1 MVENHV
7 EKVENYPLQTTSTLY
22 SPQLYL
28 HSTKSRGKKQV
39 HSQKNSFGQR
49 IFTFAG
55 CVGNGGEGTPPSP
68 LPRHGRAARQTTA
81 EPQEARPLSA
91 WQPPHRA
98 GVACF
103 FRPAPAQHGR
113 PRPGRPAAEG
123 GGQGKTKRAPH
134 LLRSSFGCFLLSLR
148 TGATGVYFFWP
159 RIPREAALRRF
170 IRVFLMSLTLR
181 ASTSSEF
188 LRMVSQ

>member
-55 CVGNGGEGTPPSP
+55 RVGNGGEGTSPSP
-68 LPRHGRAARQTTA
+68 LPRHGRAARQTPA

-91 WQPPHRA
+91 WQPPT
-98 GVACF
+98 
-103 FRPAPAQHGR
+103 APASPAFSAP
-113 PRPGRPAAEG
+113 PRRSMADPA
-123 GGQGKTKRAPH
+123 RAD
-134 LLRSSFGCFLLSLR
+134 RR
-148 TGATGVYFFWP
+148 Q
-159 RIPREAALRRF
+159 REAARAKQKELR
-170 IRVFLMSLTLR
+170 ICCEALLAVFFCPFAPGRR
-181 ASTSSEF
+181 AFTFSGRAFRGKRRCADSSGCF
-188 LRMVSQ
+188 

>member
-55 CVGNGGEGTPPSP
+55 RVGNGGEGTPPSP
-68 LPRHGRAARQTTA
+68 LPRHGRAARQTPA
-81 EPQEARPLSA
+81 EPQEARLLSA
-91 WQPPHRA
+91 WQPPPRRRRL
-98 GVACF
+98 F
-103 FRPAPAQHGR
+103 FCPGAVWPTPPGLTGGR
-113 PRPGRPAAEG
+113 GRRPGQNKKSSASAAKLFRLFSSVPSAPG
-123 GGQGKTKRAPH
+123 RRAFTFSGRAFRGKRRCAD
-134 LLRSSFGCFLLSLR
+134 SSGCF
-148 TGATGVYFFWP
+148 
-159 RIPREAALRRF
+159 
-170 IRVFLMSLTLR
+170 
-181 ASTSSEF
+181 
-188 LRMVSQ
+188 

>member
-55 CVGNGGEGTPPSP
+55 RVGNGGEGTPP
-68 LPRHGRAARQTTA
+68 LPCPSTA
-81 EPQEARPLSA
+81 GPPGKRLPNPRKQGFSLPARP
-91 WQPPHRA
+91 PPHRRRL
-98 GVACF
+98 F
-103 FRPAPAQHGR
+103 FPPRRSMADPA
-113 PRPGRPAAEG
+113 
-123 GGQGKTKRAPH
+123 RAD
-134 LLRSSFGCFLLSLR
+134 RR
-148 TGATGVYFFWP
+148 Q
-159 RIPREAALRRF
+159 REAARAKQKELR
-170 IRVFLMSLTLR
+170 ICCEALLAVFFCPFAPGRR
-181 ASTSSEF
+181 AFTFSGRAFRGKRRCADSSGCF
-188 LRMVSQ
+188 

>member
-39 HSQKNSFGQR
+39 RSQKNSFGQR

-55 CVGNGGEGTPPSP
+55 RVGNGGEGTPPSP
-68 LPRHGRAARQTTA
+68 LPRHGRATRQTTA

-91 WQPPHRA
+91 WQPHRA

-103 FRPAPAQHGR
+103 FRPGAVWPTPPGPPDGR
-113 PRPGRPAAEG
+113 GRRPGQNKKSSASAAKLFWLFSSVPSAPG
-123 GGQGKTKRAPH
+123 RRAFTFSGRAFHGKRRCAD
-134 LLRSSFGCFLLSLR
+134 SSGCF
-148 TGATGVYFFWP
+148 
-159 RIPREAALRRF
+159 
-170 IRVFLMSLTLR
+170 
-181 ASTSSEF
+181 
-188 LRMVSQ
+188 

>member
-55 CVGNGGEGTPPSP
+55 RVGNGGEGTPPFS
-68 LPRHGRAARQTTA
+68 
-81 EPQEARPLSA
+81 
-91 WQPPHRA
+91 
-98 GVACF
+98 
-103 FRPAPAQHGR
+103 PAPARQ
-113 PRPGRPAAEG
+113 GRPANACRTPG
-123 GGQGKTKRAPH
+123 SKAPLRLAAPTALAPPVFLPRRSMADPARAD
-134 LLRSSFGCFLLSLR
+134 RR
-148 TGATGVYFFWP
+148 Q
-159 RIPREAALRRF
+159 REAARAKQKELR
-170 IRVFLMSLTLR
+170 ICCEALLAVFFCPFAPGRR
-181 ASTSSEF
+181 AFTFSGRAFRGKRRCADSSGCF
-188 LRMVSQ
+188 

>member
-55 CVGNGGEGTPPSP
+55 RVGNGGEGTPPLLPCPGTAGPPGKRLPNPRKQGPSP
-68 LPRHGRAARQTTA
+68 PGSLPTALASPAFSAPPRRSMADPARADRRQ
-81 EPQEARPLSA
+81 
-91 WQPPHRA
+91 
-98 GVACF
+98 
-103 FRPAPAQHGR
+103 
-113 PRPGRPAAEG
+113 
-123 GGQGKTKRAPH
+123 
-134 LLRSSFGCFLLSLR
+134 
-148 TGATGVYFFWP
+148 
-159 RIPREAALRRF
+159 REAARAKQKELR
-170 IRVFLMSLTLR
+170 ICCEALLAVFFCPFAPGRR
-181 ASTSSEF
+181 AFTFSGRAFRGKRRCADSSGCF
-188 LRMVSQ
+188 

>member
-68 LPRHGRAARQTTA
+68 LPRHGRAARQTPA

-91 WQPPHRA
+91 WQPPTA
-98 GVACF
+98 
-103 FRPAPAQHGR
+103 PAPPVFL
-113 PRPGRPAAEG
+113 PRRSMADPA
-123 GGQGKTKRAPH
+123 RADRRQREAARAKQKELRICCEA
-134 LLRSSFGCFLLSLR
+134 LLAVFVCPFC

>member
-39 HSQKNSFGQR
+39 RSQKNSFGQR

-55 CVGNGGEGTPPSP
+55 RVGNGGEGTPPSP
-68 LPRHGRAARQTTA
+68 LPRHGRATRQTTA

-91 WQPPHRA
+91 WQPHRA

-103 FRPAPAQHGR
+103 FRPGAVWPTPPGPPDGR
-113 PRPGRPAAEG
+113 ICCEA
-123 GGQGKTKRAPH
+123 
-134 LLRSSFGCFLLSLR
+134 LSAVFFCPLC
-148 TGATGVYFFWP
+148 TGAAGVYFFWP